1 VVACL
6 LGGDNSGRESAGMTL
21 VGTLEEAAFAAMGQS
36 VPELDISDALRES
49 VKALAPTRKYLRGLY
64 SGGTLCYETLFILKD
79 HIDVE
84 SNVALRKDLKL
95 DYPAKGK
102 AHCCVDLGEDEFTQG
117 RPHPIIDLGLRLE
130 RLAED
135 MADPEVRVILL
146 DLVLGFGAHPNPAA
160 QLSEAIHENRQG
172 LADGGP
178 VFIAHVCGTDADPQ
192 ILNEQENTLR
202 QKGVFLY
209 PTNAQAA
216 RAALAVIRGDV

>member
-1 VVACL
+1 
-6 LGGDNSGRESAGMTL
+6 MTL
-21 VGTLEEAAFAAMGQS
+21 VGTLEEAAFAAMGQQI
-36 VPELDISDALRES
+36 PELEISDALRAR
-49 VKALAPTRKYLRGLY
+49 VKKLAPSRTCLRGLY

-95 DYPAKGK
+95 EYPARGA

-135 MADPEVRVILL
+135 MADQAVKVVLL
-146 DLVLGFGAHPNPAA
+146 DLVLGYGAHPNPAM
-160 QLSEAIHENRQG
+160 QLAEAVRQNRKE

-178 VFIAHVCGTDADPQ
+178 IIMAHVCGTEADPQ
-192 ILNEQENTLR
+192 VLGEQERIL
-202 QKGVFLY
+202 QQCGVFLY

-216 RAALAVIRGDV
+216 RAALAVVRGDI